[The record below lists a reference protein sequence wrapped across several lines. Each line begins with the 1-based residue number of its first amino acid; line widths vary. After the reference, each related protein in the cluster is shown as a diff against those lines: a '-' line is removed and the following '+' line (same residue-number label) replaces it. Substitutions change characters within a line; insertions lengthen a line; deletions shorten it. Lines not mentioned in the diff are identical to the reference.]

1 MSSKREIR
9 KLSQY
14 VREELRYMQ
23 RAIDDNDIDWF
34 ITHAQQAVGMAATLE
49 ESVFAYA
56 KNCTPPRTSVISHV
70 TPIG

>member
-9 KLSQY
+9 KLSQF

-23 RAIDDNDIDWF
+23 RAIDNNDIEWI
-34 ITHAQQAVGMAATLE
+34 ITHAQQAAGIAATLE
-49 ESVFAYA
+49 ESVFTYA
-56 KNCTPPRTSVISHV
+56 KNCMPTRTSVISHV